1 MLADNWKA
9 RIESALSGVGR
20 DLNDMVSQ
28 GSRFFEGLD
37 TNGQIVLLSL
47 VLIGL
52 FYLVFGHFQGGDE
65 DKRAGG
71 RFVGIMFMMV
81 AMAAGLGWMAS
92 APAP

>member
-9 RIESALSGVGR
+9 RIGSALSGAGR

-28 GSRFFEGLD
+28 AIRFVEGLD
-37 TNGQIVLLSL
+37 TNGRIVLLGL

-52 FYLVFGHFQGGDE
+52 FYLVSGHFQGGDE

-71 RFVGIMFMMV
+71 RFVGITFIIV

-92 APAP
+92 DYAP

>member
-9 RIESALSGVGR
+9 RIESALSDSGR

-28 GSRFFEGLD
+28 AIRFVEGLD
-37 TNGQIVLLSL
+37 KAGQIVLFGL

-52 FYLVFGHFQGGDE
+52 FYFLFGLFEGGDE
-65 DKRAGG
+65 DKKAGG
-71 RFVGIMFMMV
+71 RCIGIMFMMV

-92 APAP
+92 DYAP

>member
-1 MLADNWKA
+1 MLADDWKA
-9 RIESALSGVGR
+9 RIESALTGVGR

-28 GSRFFEGLD
+28 AIRFVEGLD
-37 TNGQIVLLSL
+37 KAGQIVLFGL

-52 FYLVFGHFQGGDE
+52 FYFLFGLFQGGDE

-71 RFVGIMFMMV
+71 RFVGILFMMV

-92 APAP
+92 D

>member
-9 RIESALSGVGR
+9 RIESARSGVGR

-28 GSRFFEGLD
+28 GSRFVEGLD

-65 DKRAGG
+65 AERAGG
-71 RFVGIMFMMV
+71 RFVGMMFMMV

-92 APAP
+92 DSAP

>member
-9 RIESALSGVGR
+9 RIESALSGVER

-28 GSRFFEGLD
+28 TIRFVEGLD
-37 TNGQIVLLSL
+37 MAGQIVLLGPF
-47 VLIGL
+47 LIGL
-52 FYLVFGHFQGGDE
+52 FYLVFGHFQSGDE

-92 APAP
+92 DSAP